1 MNSWLSAAGFL
12 AFKNDSFP
20 ITILCYS
27 SLLLCAMKNTPAISI
42 DRVGKAYQLW
52 ENPADRI
59 IAPVLEGASR
69 LAPAIFGLKDR
80 LRQKAVSLCHDFWA
94 LQDIS
99 FQVQRGQSLAII
111 GRNGSGK
118 STLLQ
123 IIAGTLQQ
131 STGSVKVNG
140 RVAALLELGSGF
152 NPEFT
157 GRENI
162 LLNAAIYGLSRA
174 EIDAR
179 FADIVSFAD
188 IGEFIEQ
195 PVKIYSSG
203 MVVRLA
209 FAVAA
214 HLDPDILIVDEA
226 LSVGDARFQ
235 LKCARAIDR
244 FLARGVTL
252 LFVSH
257 DTTMIKRLC
266 KEAVLLEGGRL
277 LYRGLPNDV
286 VNLYSKLTAE
296 GTQVEDL
303 AEDIAALKKTPAGDA
318 PPDAC
323 EVESI
328 PLSGPSPTAVSAAA
342 VPLVEVVALQ
352 LRIKALETV
361 LNSHPANPLLSQ
373 RAAELLLNEREHVR
387 VTGQEF
393 SYGGDL
399 GRIQEV
405 AILDRD
411 GQSRT
416 WFNTCESVTVRMAV
430 VAHED
435 FLEPIFAL
443 TLKNV
448 AGVEIYGTNTLYS
461 QQPAAAITAKAKRE
475 INFSFDLNIIPGHYF
490 LSVGFTH
497 FVGNKLVVIHR
508 RYDAIKFEVHGTDR
522 AFGIANL
529 QAKIMS
535 KNLVHA

>member
-1 MNSWLSAAGFL
+1 MSN
-12 AFKNDSFP
+12 P
-20 ITILCYS
+20 
-27 SLLLCAMKNTPAISI
+27 PAISI
-42 DRVGKAYQLW
+42 EQVGKAYRLW
-52 ENPADRI
+52 DNPADRI
-59 IAPVLEGASR
+59 FAPMLESASGF
-69 LAPAIFGLKDR
+69 APAILGLKDR
-80 LRQKAVSLCHDFWA
+80 LRRKAGSLYRDFWA

-99 FQVQRGQSLAII
+99 FQVQRGESLAII

-123 IIAGTLQQ
+123 IIAGTLQT
-131 STGSVKVNG
+131 STGKVQVNG

-162 LLNAAIYGLSRA
+162 LLNATIYGLSRT
-174 EIDAR
+174 EIEAR

-244 FLARGVTL
+244 FLAKGVTL

-257 DTTMIKRLC
+257 DTAMIKRLC
-266 KEAVLLEGGRL
+266 KEAVLLEKGRL

-296 GTQVEDL
+296 GAQGQDL
-303 AEDIAALKKTPAGDA
+303 AEDIAALKNAPATVAPAAARGVENTPLPVPAPADLSAATVPPAG
-318 PPDAC
+318 
-323 EVESI
+323 
-328 PLSGPSPTAVSAAA
+328 AA
-342 VPLVEVVALQ
+342 ALQ
-352 LRIKALETV
+352 LRIKALEAV
-361 LNSHPANPLLSQ
+361 LSSHPDNRLLSQ
-373 RAAELLLNEREHVR
+373 RAAELLRDERQHVR

-399 GRIQEV
+399 GRIQEI

-411 GQSRT
+411 GQART
-416 WFNTCESVTVRMAV
+416 WFTTCEPVTARMVV
-430 VAHED
+430 VARED
-435 FLEPIFAL
+435 FSEPIFAL
-443 TLKNV
+443 TIKNV
-448 AGVEIYGTNTLYS
+448 AGVEIYGTNTLYG
-461 QQPAAAITAKAKRE
+461 QQPAAPITPGAERE
-475 INFSFDLNIIPGHYF
+475 INFSFDLNLMPGHYF

-497 FVGNKLVVIHR
+497 FVGNELVVIHR

-529 QAKIMS
+529 QAKITS
-535 KNLVHA
+535 KDLVHGSG